1 MDNARISEIP
11 RVSVVVT
18 VYNVEDYLNK
28 CIESICG
35 QSYHNLEII
44 LIDDGSPDNC
54 GKICDAFSAKDMRVK
69 VVHKKNE
76 GAVSARLDGISI
88 ANGYYIMIVDG
99 DDWMDPGYID
109 ELVKNAEDN
118 QADLVVGGFKY
129 EYRDYSKKGE
139 VTIPPGIYDNNDF
152 YFSENVISYGEYFHF
167 GINPSFWN
175 KLFITDRL
183 KQVYVNVPNQLS
195 LGDDFAV
202 TIPHIYSG
210 NKTVILDTKNFY
222 HYIQR
227 DDSMLYY

>member
-76 GAVSARLDGISI
+76 GAVSARLDGIS
-88 ANGYYIMIVDG
+88 ASRACRCG
-99 DDWMDPGYID
+99 
-109 ELVKNAEDN
+109 L
-118 QADLVVGGFKY
+118 
-129 EYRDYSKKGE
+129 RC
-139 VTIPPGIYDNNDF
+139 PPNRRQGRTR
-152 YFSENVISYGEYFHF
+152 G
-167 GINPSFWN
+167 
-175 KLFITDRL
+175 
-183 KQVYVNVPNQLS
+183 
-195 LGDDFAV
+195 
-202 TIPHIYSG
+202 
-210 NKTVILDTKNFY
+210 
-222 HYIQR
+222 
-227 DDSMLYY
+227 